1 MNFSSLFHIENSRL
15 GSVWSQGHRAAFLP
29 FAGLVVWAYL
39 AGLNSYPLTERSE
52 ARYAGVAWEML
63 RSGDYLTPR
72 YNGIKHLHKPPLFYW
87 LTAGSMGILGESEE
101 AARLPCALA
110 ALATLAVVG
119 WWAKRPEM
127 GCSHP
132 WLVPACLSTSPFFW
146 EMGRVAVTDMLVT
159 FLVTVSLAVAWKVLS
174 EGPDRISLVIFW
186 AALGL
191 NFLAKGPVG
200 PLIVAMAL
208 LPTMLLAKVS
218 WRVLAPGPG
227 LVLAAAI
234 GLPWYLWIVS
244 QNPGLLS
251 YLLKFQTADRV
262 FTTVHER
269 TGPPWFYLPVLLG
282 GFLPWSV
289 WLPGS
294 IRRAV
299 GLIRKGELS
308 PDALL
313 LAWIVGPTLFFSMMG
328 SKLPTY
334 VLPLFPALAL
344 LVSRQFAAMSP
355 RARAYPLGALTL
367 LSLACATLTRWS
379 LSPKVLTYSHELATA
394 AAWLAVVSLVGLV
407 LWIRGGQEAVL
418 IAPVVAMLGVVAIAL
433 PGLPK
438 LRHNSALPIVESIR
452 QHSQGP
458 YEIGMWDGYL
468 FGLPYYTRQNIIH
481 IGDPRET
488 QFEDND
494 DFRALLSPDLP
505 TYLPTF
511 QKGDKDRFLI
521 VPLPLADSLA
531 SQLGETVVFR
541 DARWALLYHRRGD
554 TR

>member
-1 MNFSSLFHIENSRL
+1 MLIQR
-15 GSVWSQGHRAAFLP
+15 HRAVFFLLT
-29 FAGLVVWAYL
+29 GLVVWAYL
-39 AGLNSYPLTERSE
+39 VGLNSYPLTERSE
-52 ARYAGVAWEML
+52 ARYAGVSWEML

-87 LTAGSMGILGESEE
+87 MTAGSMGLLGESEG

-110 ALATLAVVG
+110 ALATLALTT
-119 WWAKRPEM
+119 WWAGRPEM
-127 GCSHP
+127 GCSRS
-132 WLVPACLSTSPFFW
+132 WLAPACLATSPFFW

-159 FLVTVSLAVAWKVLS
+159 FLVTVSLATAWKVFS
-174 EGPDRISLVIFW
+174 EGPDRLSLVIFW
-186 AALGL
+186 SALGL
-191 NFLAKGPVG
+191 NFLSKGPVG

-208 LPTMLLAKVS
+208 FPTMALAKVS

-227 LVLAAAI
+227 LVLASAI

-251 YLLKFQTADRV
+251 YLLKFQTADRM

-269 TGPPWFYLPVLLG
+269 TGPPWFYLPVILG

-294 IRRAV
+294 LRRAA
-299 GLIRKGELS
+299 GFIRKGELS
-308 PDALL
+308 PDMLL
-313 LAWIVGPTLFFSMMG
+313 LAWIAGPTLFFSMIG

-344 LVSRQFAAMSP
+344 LVARQLAALGA
-355 RARAYPLGALTL
+355 RAKAYPLGVLTL
-367 LSLACATLTRWS
+367 LSLACAMVTRWAV
-379 LSPKVLTYSHELATA
+379 SPKILAYSHELATA
-394 AAWLAVVSLVGLV
+394 AVWLAVVALVGLV
-407 LWIRGGQEAVL
+407 LWVRGGQTAVL
-418 IAPVVAMLGVVAIAL
+418 MVPVVAMLGVVAIAL

-438 LRHNSALPIVESIR
+438 LRHNSALPLVESIR
-452 QHSQGP
+452 RHSRGP
-458 YEIGMWDGYL
+458 YEIGMWGGYL
-468 FGLPYYTRQNIIH
+468 FGLPYYARQNIIH
-481 IGDPRET
+481 VGDPRET

-494 DFRALLSPDLP
+494 DFRALLSPDLS

-531 SQLGETVVFR
+531 GQFGEPVVFR

-554 TR
+554 MR